1 MSQKLELFTEHNYHF
16 NPASVVTCKI
26 TVVGELK
33 KDKFLAS
40 LKELKRIHPF
50 LSCTITQ
57 DETGKLY
64 YDYTN
69 KDCNLQ
75 TEFIPKEEE
84 DAWIQKVEDLMK
96 TPFNLRTC
104 TPIKFVLLYD
114 VDHFDIVLF
123 GHHII
128 GDGLSYTYLLNDLL
142 EIYCGNNKSLPIR
155 TPRIIQS
162 MNDFPGKRGIPADQ
176 VKVITRLKETWETN
190 RKHYPFEAYEA
201 LYNGYHQHAESS
213 LIVGTIE
220 KETFQPFIH
229 QCKQNGVK
237 INTALLMAFL
247 YGMDTE
253 QQQVSIA
260 VNNRPLF
267 PFVPKR
273 SMGNYSSMITHDL
286 CYDKSR
292 SFWENA
298 KIADIAIASILKNP
312 EKRLHLLKLFATFN
326 SSAFDA
332 IFFNGDGI
340 LDLQDLKALSGF
352 MMPNTSLDT
361 FNTSNL
367 GAVPIR
373 TVYEDYQIKDF
384 AFLTSPATAYNR
396 NIGIATMDNAC
407 TISILYKIQSVEAE
421 EIQQL
426 LNNTIDFL
434 STLTSKEEALC

>member
-16 NPASVVTCKI
+16 NPASIVTCKI
-26 TVVGELK
+26 TVMGELK
-33 KDKFLAS
+33 KNKFLAS

-57 DETGKLY
+57 DQTGKLY

-75 TEFIPKEEE
+75 VEFIAKEQD
-84 DAWIQKVEDLMK
+84 DAWIQKAEDLMK
-96 TPFNLRTC
+96 IPFNLRTC
-104 TPIKFVLLYD
+104 TPIKFTLLYD
-114 VDHFDIVLF
+114 EDHFDIVLF
-123 GHHII
+123 GHHIL

-142 EIYCGNNKSLPIR
+142 EIYCGNKKSLPIR

-162 MNDFPGKRGIPADQ
+162 MHDFPEQCSLPADQ
-176 VKVITRLKETWETN
+176 VKVITRLKESWEKN
-190 RKHYPFEAYEA
+190 IKHYPFEAYEA

-213 LIVGTIE
+213 LIVGNIE
-220 KETFQPFIH
+220 KETFQHFVH
-229 QCKQNGVK
+229 QSKQNGVK

-247 YGMDTE
+247 YSMDME

-273 SMGNYSSMITHDL
+273 SMGNYASMITHEL
-286 CYDKSR
+286 CYDRSR

-298 KIADIAIASILKNP
+298 KIADVAITSILQDPKQ
-312 EKRLHLLKLFATFN
+312 RLHLLKLFATFHSN
-326 SSAFDA
+326 VFDA
-332 IFFNGDGI
+332 IFLNGDGI
-340 LDLQDLKALSGF
+340 LDLEDLGALSGF
-352 MMPNTSLDT
+352 MMPNTSVDT

-373 TVYEDYQIKDF
+373 TDYEDYQLKDF
-384 AFLTSPATAYNR
+384 AFITSPATTFHR
-396 NIGIATMDNAC
+396 NVGIATMDNAC
-407 TISILYKIQSVEAE
+407 TICILYKNQSVEAE

-426 LNNTIDFL
+426 LTNTIDFV
-434 STLTSKEEALC
+434 STLTTKEETLC